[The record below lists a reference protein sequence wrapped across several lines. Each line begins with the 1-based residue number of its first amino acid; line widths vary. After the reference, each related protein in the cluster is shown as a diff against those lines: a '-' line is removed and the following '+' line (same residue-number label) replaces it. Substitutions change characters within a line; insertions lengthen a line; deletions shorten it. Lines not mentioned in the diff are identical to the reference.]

1 MKVLVINKF
10 LHHVGG
16 VETYLDWQARNLG
29 RIGVDA
35 HFFGMAPPVG
45 HEVMSSIS
53 GRETL
58 TPHRDFNGTK
68 RAATKA
74 AMSSIYSPLTERMLL
89 NVIDDFRPDL
99 VHFHSTCRQLTSSVA
114 RAVTRK
120 GLPGVLTV
128 HEYKQVCATQRL
140 WDERRNCI
148 CTDCLTGSAA
158 SRMKNVA
165 VRRCV
170 RGSTAA
176 SLFAIPEIPI
186 ADRIWSNT
194 NVTIHAP
201 SQFIGGIIENAR
213 YISNPVHV
221 MDLPWGHP
229 QHREESKNWQNGVI
243 FAGRLEKEKGVDIL
257 LDAWRTVKRHK
268 QDAHLIV
275 AGAGS
280 ERGPL
285 ESKASE
291 MRLRDIKFTGRY
303 ERKQLGHMFGCA
315 AMSVHPSRWFEN
327 SPFAVRES
335 LLFGLPAIV
344 SNIGGLPEMVDSG
357 FGAVV
362 PPDDPEALAGAILSE
377 FDRLV
382 AGSQRLRDQ
391 VAGRAITDITHLEG
405 LDELYKSV
413 FV

>member
-1 MKVLVINKF
+1 MKILVVNKF

-16 VETYLDWQARNLG
+16 VETYLDWQARNLD

-35 HFFGMAPPVG
+35 HFFGMAPPDG
-45 HEVMSSIS
+45 QEVLPSIH
-53 GRETL
+53 GRETV

-74 AMSSIYSPLTERMLL
+74 AMSSIYSPLTERMLTTA
-89 NVIDDFRPDL
+89 IDRFRPDL

-120 GLPGVLTV
+120 KLPGVLTV

-176 SLFAIPEIPI
+176 SIFAIPEIPI
-186 ADRIWSNT
+186 ADHIWANS

-201 SQFIGGIIENAR
+201 SHFIGGIIEGAR
-213 YISNPVHV
+213 YISNPVQV
-221 MDLPWGHP
+221 MDLPWGEP
-229 QHREESKNWQNGVI
+229 QHRGESENWQNGAI

-257 LDAWRTVKRHK
+257 LDAWRIVKERK

-275 AGAGS
+275 AGSGS
-280 ERGPL
+280 ERESL
-285 ESKASE
+285 ESKAVD
-291 MRLRDIKFTGRY
+291 MRLRDIQFTGRY
-303 ERKQLGHMFGCA
+303 ERKQLGDLFGCA

-335 LLFGLPAIV
+335 LLYGLPAIV
-344 SNIGGLPEMVDSG
+344 SDIGGLPEMVDQG

-362 PPDDPEALAGAILSE
+362 PPGNPQALAGAILAE
-377 FDRLV
+377 FERLA
-382 AGSQRLRDQ
+382 AGTQSLRDQ
-391 VAGRAITDITHLEG
+391 VARRAISDTTHLEG
-405 LDELYKSV
+405 LDHLYTSLIE
-413 FV
+413 